1 MTIIALIACLALW
14 FIGVLIDSGSSLGL
28 TYVLPFLG
36 MGAFILE
43 AMKKKE
49 EKDE

>member
-1 MTIIALIACLALW
+1 MTVLAVITCLALW

-28 TYVLPFLG
+28 AFVLPFVG

-43 AMKKKE
+43 ALKKKE
-49 EKDE
+49 D